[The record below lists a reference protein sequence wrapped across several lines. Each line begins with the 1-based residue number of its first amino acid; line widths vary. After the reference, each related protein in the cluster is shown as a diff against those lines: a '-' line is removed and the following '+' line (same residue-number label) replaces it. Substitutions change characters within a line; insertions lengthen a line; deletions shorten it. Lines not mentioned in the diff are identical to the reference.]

1 MIMVAAQFILEQAAG
16 ERCFVDLP
24 SGKQTGHA
32 EDLRVIVLCG
42 IVLCRENSI
51 MQLGVGDL
59 MDKRGDSLCL
69 THTLTDGYRLLSF
82 AEYAVAVRV
91 HVFKANRHGRGA
103 LQSLHKGLVLLHVA
117 FDRGRQLRQRF
128 ALGLRH
134 VKDCGHTETRDG
146 DLLFLHDGLPV
157 FIQHGRFGIGV
168 ELNFLY
174 GFLGDRRC
182 DDLDAFFALLDISF
196 EFVPPFVEARYTG
209 GVGLL
214 HEDEHGIVEGI
225 TVKAA
230 HGLQILLIL
239 AAGEHIPDTAFDTV
253 RDLLQALPGALFRR
267 ILRFG
272 GNGDLLLDGLSGQ
285 MPVELLL
292 LIGID
297 VSVIRSTVR
306 IEPEHIAVFIRI
318 RAKNELLTVIQSSL
332 GVHIA
337 ISIQGS
343 SAREDA
349 VILRVLLQLMDEL
362 IELVFEG
369 LRFELRLMV
378 IPGTEELRAGMTHVG
393 PQVADAAT
401 VFEQLRLRIAESA
414 LVRGSGADHNT

>member
-1 MIMVAAQFILEQAAG
+1 
-16 ERCFVDLP
+16 
-24 SGKQTGHA
+24 
-32 EDLRVIVLCG
+32 
-42 IVLCRENSI
+42 

-59 MDKRGDSLCL
+59 MDKRGNSLRL
-69 THTLTDGYRLLSF
+69 AHALTDGYRLFSF
-82 AEYAVAVRV
+82 AEYAVAVRT
-91 HVFKANRHGRGA
+91 HVFKTDRHKRRA
-103 LQSLHKGLVLLHVA
+103 LQGLQKGLVLLHIT
-117 FDRGRQLRQRF
+117 FDCGRQLRKRL

-134 VKDCGHTETRDG
+134 VKDCGHAETRDG

-157 FIQHGRFGIGV
+157 FIQHGRFGIRI
-168 ELNFLY
+168 ELDLFH
-174 GFLGDRRC
+174 GFLGDRRG
-182 DDLDAFFALLDISF
+182 DDLDTFFALLDIPLK
-196 EFVPPFVEARYTG
+196 FVPPLVEARHTG

-225 TVKAA
+225 TVKTA

-253 RDLLQALPGALFRR
+253 RDLLQALPVALFRR
-267 ILRFG
+267 VLRFG

-285 MPVELLL
+285 MPVELLF

-297 VSVIRSTVR
+297 VGVIRSAAG
-306 IEPEHIAVFIRI
+306 IETEHIAVFIRI
-318 RAKNELLTVIQSSL
+318 RTKNELLTVIQCSL
-332 GVHIA
+332 GVRIA

-362 IELVFEG
+362 IELVLEG

-378 IPGTEELRAGMTHVG
+378 IPGAEKLRAGMPHVG
-393 PQVADAAT
+393 PQMADAAA

-414 LVRGSGADHNT
+414 LVRGSGADHNS

>member
-1 MIMVAAQFILEQAAG
+1 MIVAAAQLILEQATG

-24 SGKQTGHA
+24 SGKQAGHA
-32 EDLRVIVLCG
+32 ENLRVIILCG

-51 MQLGVGDL
+51 MQLGMGNL
-59 MDKRGDSLCL
+59 MDKRGNSLCL
-69 THTLTDGYRLLSF
+69 AHTLTDGYRLLSF

-91 HVFKANRHGRGA
+91 HVFKADRHGRGA

-117 FDRGRQLRQRF
+117 FNRGRQLRQRF

-168 ELNFLY
+168 EHNFLY

-182 DDLDAFFALLDISF
+182 DDLDAFFALLDIPL
-196 EFVPPFVEARYTG
+196 EFVPPLVEARHTG

-239 AAGEHIPDTAFDTV
+239 AAGEHIPDTAFNAI
-253 RDLLQALPGALFRR
+253 RDLLQTFPITLFRR
-267 ILRFG
+267 VLCFG
-272 GNGDLLLDGLSGQ
+272 GDGDLQLDGLTGQ
-285 MPVELLL
+285 MPVELLFF
-292 LIGID
+292 IGID
-297 VSVIRSTVR
+297 VGVIRSAAG
-306 IEPEHIAVFIRI
+306 IETEHIAVFIRI
-318 RAKNELLTVIQSSL
+318 RTKNKLLTVIQRSL
-332 GVHIA
+332 GVRIA

-343 SAREDA
+343 SACEDA

-362 IELVFEG
+362 IELVLEG
-369 LRFELRLMV
+369 LRFELWLMV
-378 IPGTEELRAGMTHVG
+378 VPGAEELRAGMPHVG
-393 PQVADAAT
+393 PQVADAAA

-414 LVRGSGADHNT
+414 LVRGSGADHDS